1 MATMAR
7 NNMTAHRNKHVVH
20 LGLAALLGFLFSL
33 PFAGCERTGACH
45 VPIGDV
51 GFTIQPND
59 AMYSDLSCVGG
70 SCLLRYGPY
79 GQYVGHVGVI
89 IVRTGLDDFVAY
101 EATCPLDTNTAL
113 QISDS
118 LGSAVIECPRCGS
131 LFSTYTDGVPLA
143 GSATSCSLFSYQTIY
158 NGKDLTIY

>member
-1 MATMAR
+1 MAARR
-7 NNMTAHRNKHVVH
+7 NNHIVPWC
-20 LGLAALLGFLFSL
+20 LAALLCLLGSL
-33 PFAGCERTGACH
+33 TFAGCDPTSACH

-59 AMYSDLSCVGG
+59 AMYSDLNSVGG
-70 SCLLRYGPY
+70 NCILHYGPY

-89 IVRTGLDDFVAY
+89 IVRTGLNDFVAY

-131 LFSTYTDGVPLA
+131 LFSTYTDGVPLK
-143 GSATSCSLFSYQTIY
+143 GSATSCPLFPYQTTY
-158 NGKDLTIY
+158 NGEDLTIY